1 MARGVLTVVWIVLA
15 IVVVV
20 LVAVIWLFQRRL
32 Y

>member
-15 IVVVV
+15 IVVV